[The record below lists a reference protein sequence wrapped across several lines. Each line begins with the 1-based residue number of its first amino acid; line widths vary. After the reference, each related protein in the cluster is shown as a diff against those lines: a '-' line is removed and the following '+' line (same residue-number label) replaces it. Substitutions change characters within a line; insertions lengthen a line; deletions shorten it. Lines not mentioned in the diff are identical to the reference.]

1 MDKRQRKE
9 ITEIRDMV
17 AEFYEE
23 TATIK
28 TFHEIYL
35 MFGSITDDMAKG
47 IVIGL
52 NMALREL

>member
-1 MDKRQRKE
+1 MDETQRKE

-17 AEFYEE
+17 ARIYEHSNDIE
-23 TATIK
+23 SSQK
-28 TFHEIYL
+28 VYE
-35 MFGSITDDMAKG
+35 MFGTVTNDMAKG